1 METSLLHRFKSSK
14 VQRFKIFALLA
25 FSVVELL
32 NPLNLEPA
40 SAQTPFYQGKTIR
53 IIVGS
58 TTGGGYDLWA
68 RLLAQHLGKYLPGNP
83 GLIVQNMPGAGSMV
97 AANHVYN
104 LAKPDGL
111 TVGAILP
118 ALYFDQLVG
127 RKEVQFDWAKFTWI
141 GSPEQNV
148 PLHYMRADTP
158 YKTVEDI
165 RNAKEPPRCGSSGTG
180 TTGHYIP
187 RLLEETLR
195 LKHAIVGG
203 YQGGSEID
211 LAVEKGEVVCWSP
224 LIATFFG
231 REPYIRWYKTGF
243 VRVLIQMGKKRD
255 PRLESVPTIYELME
269 QYKTPEAGKRLARVI
284 LTAATLGRPIVA
296 PPGLPA
302 ERTKVLRQAYVDTLK
317 DPDLLAQVKKRRWE
331 LDPLSGEELADLAKD
346 VMTQPKNVINR
357 MNWVLGRE

>member
-1 METSLLHRFKSSK
+1 MERSLFHRFESSK
-14 VQRFKIFALLA
+14 VQRLKIFGLLA
-25 FSVVELL
+25 FSFVELL
-32 NPLNLEPA
+32 NPLNLELA
-40 SAQTPFYQGKTIR
+40 SAQTPFYQGKTVR

-83 GLIVQNMPGAGSMV
+83 GLIVQNMPGAGSLV
-97 AANHVYN
+97 AANHIYN

-111 TVGAILP
+111 TLGAILP

-187 RLLEETLR
+187 RLFEETMG
-195 LKHAIVGG
+195 LKHTIVGG

-211 LAVEKGEVVCWSP
+211 LAVEKGEVMCWSP

-255 PRLESVPTIYELME
+255 PRLENVPTIYELME
-269 QYKTPEAGKRLARVI
+269 QYKTPEAGTRLARVI

-296 PPGLPA
+296 PPGLAA
-302 ERTKVLRQAYVDTLK
+302 ERTKVLRQAYVNTLK
-317 DPDLLAQVKKRRWE
+317 DPELLAEVKKRRWE
-331 LDPLSGEELADLAKD
+331 LDPLSGEELTDLAKD
-346 VMTQPKNVINR
+346 VMTQPKTVIDR